1 MNKIISKKVFIEKL
15 KFYLLFYFDDS
26 ESISILHDYE
36 EWFMNE
42 SLQGK
47 TEEEICFS
55 LGSPKKVINKLL
67 VESEKSRLRI
77 NILLQNT
84 VIQTFLLL
92 VIHFLFST
100 FLLKTCN
107 RNSSNYFYFAL
118 GIVFVY
124 FIIEIIWIKRGYP
137 CKFHFNQSTF
147 YKVNLFVFGF
157 TIVIILF
164 QVYFFP
170 NIKFT
175 NSGKICFFVLSI
187 FVLCLFLLDIYFVVK
202 KLFQTKQF
210 AFLTTLHILG
220 VTTILFYTMNQ
231 LNMLYDDISQCSNL
245 IYGSGGIYLETVIL
259 CCIFYIQNYK
269 RKLI

>member
-1 MNKIISKKVFIEKL
+1 MNKINSKKVFIEKL
-15 KFYLLFYFDDS
+15 KFYLLFYFDDN

-36 EWFMNE
+36 EWFINE

-47 TEEEICFS
+47 TEEKICFS

-67 VESEKSRLRI
+67 VESEKSRPRI

-92 VIHFLFST
+92 IIHFLSST

-107 RNSSNYFYFAL
+107 RNSSNYLYFAL

-124 FIIEIIWIKRGYP
+124 FIIEIILIKRGYP
-137 CKFHFNQSTF
+137 CKFHFDQSSF
-147 YKVNLFVFGF
+147 YKINLFVLGF

-164 QVYFFP
+164 QVCFFP

-175 NSGKICFFVLSI
+175 NSGKICF
-187 FVLCLFLLDIYFVVK
+187 LF
-202 KLFQTKQF
+202 
-210 AFLTTLHILG
+210 
-220 VTTILFYTMNQ
+220 
-231 LNMLYDDISQCSNL
+231 
-245 IYGSGGIYLETVIL
+245 
-259 CCIFYIQNYK
+259 
-269 RKLI
+269 

>member
-15 KFYLLFYFDDS
+15 KFYLLFYFDDN

-36 EWFMNE
+36 EWFTNE

-92 VIHFLFST
+92 IIHFLFST

-107 RNSSNYFYFAL
+107 RSSSNYLYFAL

-124 FIIEIIWIKRGYP
+124 FIIEIILIKRGYP
-137 CKFHFNQSTF
+137 CKFHFNQNSF
-147 YKVNLFVFGF
+147 YKINLFVFGF
-157 TIVIILF
+157 AIVILLF

-170 NIKFT
+170 NIKFA

-187 FVLCLFLLDIYFVVK
+187 LILCLFLLNIYFVVK
-202 KLFQTKQF
+202 KLFQTKQL

-220 VTTILFYTMNQ
+220 VTTLLFYTMNQ
-231 LNMLYDDISQCSNL
+231 LNMLYNDMSQCSIL

-259 CCIFYIQNYK
+259 CYIFYIQNYK